1 MHSSNSCKWKRFGGS
16 VLAVRARVHACR
28 WRGVSHHLLFTQLKA
43 NTLNT
48 ESVGLVLLDLPV
60 SLTPWAQAWSLATTE
75 EGSLLFQLPLSGPTH
90 VSHANEPRALWL
102 LCTKIQHFGGL
113 NTFNTYSM
121 YLQARTSTPVKTNT
135 HLFCPWFFGATYTQT
150 LHQLVCTL
158 KNNKSTICTIKF
170 TTKSKWTRRCGMTA
184 TQWPSWGPPGPEPG
198 TREAPVIFTAD
209 RTSSVPRLKVQRCRL
224 CSYNTSRL

>member
-1 MHSSNSCKWKRFGGS
+1 MHSSNSCKWKRFDGG
-16 VLAVRARVHACR
+16 VLAVCVCGRRG
-28 WRGVSHHLLFTQLKA
+28 RGVSHHPLFTELKA

-75 EGSLLFQLPLSGPTH
+75 EGSLLFQLPLSGPPH

-102 LCTKIQHFGGL
+102 LCTKIHHFGGL

-135 HLFCPWFFGATYTQT
+135 HLFCPWF
-150 LHQLVCTL
+150 LVQLIH
-158 KNNKSTICTIKF
+158 KHYIS
-170 TTKSKWTRRCGMTA
+170 
-184 TQWPSWGPPGPEPG
+184 
-198 TREAPVIFTAD
+198 
-209 RTSSVPRLKVQRCRL
+209 
-224 CSYNTSRL
+224 